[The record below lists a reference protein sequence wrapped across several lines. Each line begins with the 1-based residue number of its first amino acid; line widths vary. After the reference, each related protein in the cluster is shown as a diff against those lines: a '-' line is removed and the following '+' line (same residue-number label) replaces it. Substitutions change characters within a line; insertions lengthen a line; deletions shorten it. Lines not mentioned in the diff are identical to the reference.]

1 MEGISRQFKASS
13 SRFTYSCRAWLLLYG
28 LLDVLH
34 RLYALLRWSQE
45 VIELRRTQ
53 VNQFE
58 LVADVFKVG
67 LTSVRANA
75 AEKAMVD
82 KLV

>member
-1 MEGISRQFKASS
+1 M
-13 SRFTYSCRAWLLLYG
+13 LLYR

-53 VNQFE
+53 ANQLE
-58 LVADVFKVG
+58 IVSDVFKVG

-75 AEKAMVD
+75 AEKAMID